1 MNRPLLFLLL
11 YSLVVQLLSI
21 SLTLLKSRLSDITE
35 VSVSNMLDPRWLWG
49 YKWYVAAVILIAVP
63 WLIGTFMTA
72 QLAKDFSQGTQTAV
86 VATLAGTLVASV
98 LGFLQFFVYQVL
110 RAEALPPFGLNRV
123 WINIGLMACLSV
135 SRFFLAFDTIERLR
149 LP

>member
-1 MNRPLLFLLL
+1 MDRPLLFLLL
-11 YSLVVQLLSI
+11 YSLTVQLLSI

-35 VSVSNMLDPRWLWG
+35 VSISNMLNLRWLWS
-49 YKWYVAAVILIAVP
+49 YKWYVLGVALIAVP
-63 WLIGTFMTA
+63 WLVSSFMTA
-72 QLAKDFSQGTQTAV
+72 QLAKEFSQGTQTAV
-86 VATLAGTLVASV
+86 VATLAGALIASI

-135 SRFFLAFDTIERLR
+135 AGSFLAFDTIARLR
-149 LP
+149 PS